1 VHSIYRLKTSSVEN
15 IPEEGPALL
24 VCNHQSLADAL
35 VITAALEDGQLVCI
49 FPEGQLTRDGEIG
62 PFRPGVTRIVE
73 RTPVPVIPMAL
84 QEQFPESFNSHFHCA
99 LQV

>member
-35 VITAALEDGQLVCI
+35 VITAALEDGQTVCI
-49 FPEGQLTRDGEIG
+49 FPEGQLAFSLRIAGLTRN
-62 PFRPGVTRIVE
+62 GVVS
-73 RTPVPVIPMAL
+73 AL
-84 QEQFPESFNSHFHCA
+84 SPDA
-99 LQV
+99 APD